1 MFVEGPQSQ
10 GFVSPQSHV
19 SAEVNHKGF
28 TPRSRQNSGI
38 FNRDEHNVMIKS
50 LHNGRRPPQRSR
62 TTHENIPSGPQV
74 LTFTMGAR
82 PRTPSSGPS
91 AEILPA
97 AAAAKG
103 REAQSIKKDEPQSES
118 ADSIAALPPP
128 QRRRPQMGKPRRSY
142 SVMDYEPVL
151 PWQRPTY
158 GALTFSSLPAEVHFA
173 FFDFLDPIDATCLGL
188 TNKHFYAIY
197 RRMHGSVPLS
207 VRRDGPNELE
217 WAWHR
222 AAYPTP
228 SLAMTPCSVDD
239 VGGGDKKKTTTTAAA
254 ATASTTTTSQATSH
268 LTALRV
274 RGKGLCRKCGVSR
287 CELHKHIVEWMPP
300 NYEYCSVRDRF
311 VPSPGEEAK
320 KSCYMSNPT
329 KSNRCGRHRVKRRE
343 DSPTT
348 PPA

>member
-10 GFVSPQSHV
+10 GFASSQSHV
-19 SAEVNHKGF
+19 AGDMNHRGF

-38 FNRDEHNVMIKS
+38 FNRDDHNVMVKG

-62 TTHENIPSGPQV
+62 TTHENIPTGPQV
-74 LTFTMGAR
+74 LTFTMATTQPR
-82 PRTPSSGPS
+82 PHTPSSGTPTELSS
-91 AEILPA
+91 AGVV
-97 AAAAKG
+97 KG
-103 REAQSIKKDEPQSES
+103 REVQSASLPAVEQQQSES
-118 ADSIAALPPP
+118 SDSIAALRPP
-128 QRRRPQMGKPRRSY
+128 QQRRPKLGKPRRSY
-142 SVMDYEPVL
+142 SVMDYEPTL

-158 GALTFSSLPAEVHFA
+158 GALTFSSLPVEMHFA
-173 FFDFLDPIDATCLGL
+173 FFDFLDPIDSTCLGL
-188 TNKHFYAIY
+188 TNKHFYSIH

-228 SLAMTPCSVDD
+228 SLAMTPCSVNVGDD
-239 VGGGDKKKTTTTAAA
+239 KAAR
-254 ATASTTTTSQATSH
+254 Q

-311 VPSPGEEAK
+311 VPSPGQEARK
-320 KSCYMSNPT
+320 NCYMSNPT
-329 KSNRCGRHRVKRRE
+329 KTNRCGRHRVQRRE
-343 DSPTT
+343 GSPTT
-348 PPA
+348 PTA